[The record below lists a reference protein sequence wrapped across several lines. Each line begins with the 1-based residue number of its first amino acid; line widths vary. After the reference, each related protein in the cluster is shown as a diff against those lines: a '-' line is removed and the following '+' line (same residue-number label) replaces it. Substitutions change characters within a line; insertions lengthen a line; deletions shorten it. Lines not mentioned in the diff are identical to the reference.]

1 MFAVRISAF
10 YPIRT
15 LAGLVSQLHLSSC
28 QPLPSPVL
36 CRYDALFCWAS
47 GTMRRR
53 EFITLIGG
61 AVAWPTE
68 VRAQNL
74 PLPLVGFLS
83 SLSAGALTGPVSA
96 FRTGLQSVGYEDRKN
111 VVIEF
116 RWADGHYDQLP
127 ALAADLVRAHV
138 AVVVTVGGDPPAF
151 AAKIASQTIPIVFMV
166 GRNPVE
172 LGLVTS
178 LNRPGGNSTGVN
190 LLIAEME
197 SKRIEILR
205 RVVPGASRF
214 AVFINPKNADAEVQL
229 NMVQAAAK
237 ALNQQIEVRNVSTE
251 SEIEKAFTV
260 FELGAIAG
268 FMVVADPFFVNW
280 RDRIILAAK
289 QHRIPGV
296 YFLREFAEAGGLASY
311 GVSLSD
317 AYRQVGVYAGKILS
331 GIKPADLP
339 VVQPTKFDLVINLKT
354 AKMLGLTVPP
364 TLLATADEVIE

>member
-1 MFAVRISAF
+1 M
-10 YPIRT
+10 
-15 LAGLVSQLHLSSC
+15 
-28 QPLPSPVL
+28 PLRCVVL
-36 CRYDALFCWAS
+36 WAW
-47 GTMRRR
+47 GTVRRR

-96 FRTGLQSVGYEDRKN
+96 FRTGLQSIGYEDGKN

-127 ALAADLVRAHV
+127 ALAADLVRAHA
-138 AVVVTVGGDPPAF
+138 AVIVTVGGDPTAF
-151 AAKIASQTIPIVFMV
+151 AAKVASQTIPIVFMV

-205 RVVPGASRF
+205 QVVPGASRF
-214 AVFINPKNADAEVQL
+214 AVFINPQNADAEVQL

-237 ALNQQIEVRNVSTE
+237 ALNQQIDTNRVWAIVTFYFYDCIDQAGVESRSPCLLPYQFAELWERRTRPWNRCLVRLTVSGKGPRSQNHEQCERNNPTIRHEVAARAQRRCS
-251 SEIEKAFTV
+251 
-260 FELGAIAG
+260 
-268 FMVVADPFFVNW
+268 
-280 RDRIILAAK
+280 RAAK
-289 QHRIPGV
+289 SCD
-296 YFLREFAEAGGLASY
+296 ELAPLHP
-311 GVSLSD
+311 SLPNNCRQGSTRPLS
-317 AYRQVGVYAGKILS
+317 RQVERLRGS
-331 GIKPADLP
+331 GA
-339 VVQPTKFDLVINLKT
+339 V
-354 AKMLGLTVPP
+354 GLHC
-364 TLLATADEVIE
+364 ERRS